1 MDEVT
6 MSAELVTQNGIL
18 KVASLLIPLNDKQL
32 LLPNVTVAEII
43 PYRAPTVISDH
54 SSNGLLGQLEWRNIN
69 IPVLSYEAFS
79 GSEVPSIEG
88 ARLAVINGTGKNAN
102 LPFYAILIQGI
113 PKLTHVKEDDIVKV
127 EAMHSG
133 PYDQMAVSL
142 FDEQAMIPDLE
153 MIEDELLRY
162 IG

>member
-1 MDEVT
+1 
-6 MSAELVTQNGIL
+6 MSAELVTQDGISE
-18 KVASLLIPLNDKQL
+18 VASLLIPLHEKQL

-43 PYRAPTVISDH
+43 PYRAPTAISDH
-54 SSNGLLGQLEWRNIN
+54 ANWLLGQLEWRNIH
-69 IPVLSYEAFS
+69 IPVISYEILS
-79 GSEVPSIEG
+79 GATIPPLEG
-88 ARLAVINGTGKNAN
+88 TRLAVVNGTGVNVN

-113 PKLTHVKEDDIVKV
+113 PKLTHVKEDDIVIV
-127 EAMHSG
+127 EAMRSG

-153 MIEDELLRY
+153 MIENELLRY

>member
-1 MDEVT
+1 
-6 MSAELVTQNGIL
+6 MSAELVTQDGVSE
-18 KVASLLIPLNDKQL
+18 VASLLIPLHEKQL

-43 PYRAPTVISDH
+43 PYRAPTAISEH
-54 SSNGLLGQLEWRNIN
+54 ASWLLGQLEWRNIH
-69 IPVLSYEAFS
+69 IPVLSYEILNGA
-79 GSEVPSIEG
+79 SIPPVEG
-88 ARLAVINGTGKNAN
+88 ARLAVVNGTGLNRN

-113 PKLTHVKEDDIVKV
+113 PKLAHVKEDDIVTV

-142 FDEQAMIPDLE
+142 LGEQAMIPDLD
-153 MIEDELLRY
+153 MIENELLRY

>member
-6 MSAELVTQNGIL
+6 MSAELVTQNGII

-43 PYRAPTVISDH
+43 PYRAPTVISENA
-54 SSNGLLGQLEWRNIN
+54 SWLLGQLEWRNIN
-69 IPVLSYEAFS
+69 IPVFSYEVLS
-79 GSEVPSIEG
+79 GSEVPSIKG
-88 ARLAVINGTGKNAN
+88 ARLAVVNGTGNNPK

-142 FDEQAMIPDLE
+142 FDEQAMIPDLD
-153 MIEDELLRY
+153 MIENELLRY

>member
-6 MSAELVTQNGIL
+6 MSAELVTQDGINE
-18 KVASLLIPLNDKQL
+18 VASLLIPLHDKQII
-32 LLPNVTVAEII
+32 LPNVTVAEII
-43 PYRAPTVISDH
+43 PYRAPTSISEH
-54 SSNGLLGQLEWRNIN
+54 ASWLLGQLEWRNVH
-69 IPVLSYEAFS
+69 IPVLSYEVLS
-79 GSEVPSIEG
+79 GAGLPPIEG
-88 ARLAVINGTGKNAN
+88 ARLAVVNGTGKNRN

-113 PKLTHVKEDDIVKV
+113 PKLTHVKEDDIVTV

-153 MIEDELLRY
+153 MIENELLRY

>member
-6 MSAELVTQNGIL
+6 MSAELVTQDGIIE
-18 KVASLLIPLNDKQL
+18 VASLLIPLNDKQL

-54 SSNGLLGQLEWRNIN
+54 SKWLLGQLEWRNIN
-69 IPVLSYEAFS
+69 IPVLSYEALS
-79 GSEVPSIEG
+79 GAEVPPIEG
-88 ARLAVINGTGKNAN
+88 ARLAVVNGTGKNPN

-113 PKLTHVKEDDIVKV
+113 PKLTHVKEDDIVTV

-153 MIEDELLRY
+153 MIENELLRY

>member
-6 MSAELVTQNGIL
+6 MSAELVTQNGIIE
-18 KVASLLIPLNDKQL
+18 VPSLLISLNDRQL

-43 PYRAPTVISDH
+43 PYRAPIVIDDN
-54 SSNGLLGQLEWRNIN
+54 SSWLLGQLEWRNIN
-69 IPVLSYEAFS
+69 IPVFSYEALN
-79 GSEVPSIEG
+79 GSEVPPIEG
-88 ARLAVINGTGKNAN
+88 ARLAVVNGTGSNSK

-127 EAMHSG
+127 DAMHSG
-133 PYDQMAVSL
+133 PYDKMAVSL

-153 MIEDELLRY
+153 RIEIELLRC

>member
-1 MDEVT
+1 VDEVV
-6 MSAELVTQNGIL
+6 MSAELVTKDGISE
-18 KVASLLIPLNDKQL
+18 VASLLIPLTDKQL

-54 SSNGLLGQLEWRNIN
+54 AGWLLGQLEWRNVY
-69 IPVLSYEAFS
+69 IPVLSYEMLGGAS
-79 GSEVPSIEG
+79 MPSIEG
-88 ARLAVINGTGKNAN
+88 ARLAVINGTGSNRN

-113 PKLTHVKEDDIVKV
+113 PKLTHVKEDDIVTV

-133 PYDQMAVSL
+133 TYDQMAVSL
-142 FDEQAMIPDLE
+142 FDEQAMIPNLE
-153 MIEDELLRY
+153 MIENELLRY

>member
-1 MDEVT
+1 
-6 MSAELVTQNGIL
+6 MSAELITQDGITE
-18 KVASLLIPLNDKQL
+18 VSSLLIPLHEKQL

-43 PYRAPTVISDH
+43 PYREPSLISEH
-54 SSNGLLGQLEWRNIN
+54 ASWLLGQLEWRNIH
-69 IPVLSYEAFS
+69 IPVLCYEALS
-79 GSEVPSIEG
+79 GGIVSPTEG
-88 ARLAVINGTGKNAN
+88 ARIAVVNGSGQYSN

-113 PKLTHVKEDDIVKV
+113 PKLTHVKESDIVTV

-133 PYDQMAVSL
+133 PYDKMAVSL

-153 MIEDELLRY
+153 MIENELLRY